1 MSLLKQRTYS
11 SNYFY
16 LSAYLL
22 IACLYFSHIFVKG
35 IIVLPEDAYLF
46 NYPAR
51 EFYAQALKNFEFPL
65 WNNYE
70 FAGIPF
76 VGAVQTG
83 ALYPPN
89 LALYFLLPAPY
100 AYVAGFIGHFALAA
114 FFTFLYARL
123 LGLTVI
129 PAFTAGLLFG
139 FSGFL
144 ISHKPHTAILNT
156 AAWLPLALYLF
167 ERLRSTLEFRY
178 AAFAALAIGIQVFAG
193 NFQICVYT
201 YIVLLVFVV
210 TYISGL
216 DVRKRTR
223 FALLCLF
230 SLVAGLLIASPQI
243 YEGYRFSGISF
254 RATHPESYG
263 YAFFSAFHMYISM
276 LPAFI
281 FPFFFGGGEYGGPG
295 WGPYDSVVPFIGT
308 FPLILAGIVFF
319 YGVRSDRNV
328 RFFGALACI
337 GFLLALGDDTL
348 FNRLF
353 YYVPVYN
360 QFRGH
365 SKNLLEF
372 SLAVA
377 MLSGIGLN
385 SILHYKGGLH
395 KHLQLSLLL
404 LGTIMAVS
412 SILIYVLPA
421 FELKG
426 IFAFFKRNNF
436 IDPYMLKKALSFSNP
451 VVYVPFTFICFYI
464 LTGLVAFK
472 KEAALKYL
480 LPAIVLME
488 AYSYGGFHEMDGVKF
503 SDIGPYRTWLT
514 KALSSLKTDGQTRAL
529 MLGTECLPNISM
541 SKGIGNLQAY
551 DAFVPAEYSRL
562 LKFHPEGIANEFN
575 DPYDFLLRN
584 NIMLNMLSVKHV
596 IMSPEWKFDFTG
608 YGTSSGYRP
617 PSVAK
622 DTIPHISRTGNA
634 ISTGNG
640 VVISGEH
647 PGQKGYL
654 SFSAELEKGTYLI
667 SFKAKAAASG
677 KPFLVLYALEPLN
690 KETRNIVVTKR
701 MMVVYPDEVNDKHY
715 AIITTNR
722 GEFTGVM
729 TNDVPGTWHYSVNY
743 SPIVISDLKLS
754 RLDNYAPPGMSAGP
768 AKQETGAP
776 YRKKA
781 EYSDFSVYENVNAL
795 PKAFFISE
803 IVPAA
808 DFNEIMKT
816 LYTRGIDPT
825 VQALVLREDIDGIGQ
840 SHFSPGKVS
849 VRKYSANA
857 VSIDADFKGQGFI
870 VLSDQYYPGWKAFI
884 DGKETKVYKVNGILR
899 GVVSPEGKHTIEF
912 KYRPYIFFILLGL
925 SSLLII
931 LFCSLLFI
939 V

>member
-1 MSLLKQRTYS
+1 MPLLKHKIFS
-11 SNYFY
+11 SNYAY

-22 IACLYFSHIFVKG
+22 IACLYFSHIFLKG

-89 LALYFLLPAPY
+89 LLLYFLLPAPY

-129 PAFTAGLLFG
+129 PAFTAGVIFG
-139 FSGFL
+139 FSGFI

-156 AAWLPLALYLF
+156 AAWLPLVLYLF
-167 ERLRSTLEFRY
+167 ERLRSTLEFKY
-178 AAFAALAIGIQVFAG
+178 AAFASLVIGIQVFAG
-193 NFQICVYT
+193 NIQICIYT
-201 YIVLLVFVV
+201 YIVLLVFGVI
-210 TYISGL
+210 YMPGF
-216 DVRKRTR
+216 DGRKRTR
-223 FALLCLF
+223 FGLLCLF

-254 RATHPESYG
+254 RSTHPESYG

-276 LPAFI
+276 LPSFI

-295 WGPYDSVVPFIGT
+295 WGPSDGMVPFIGT

-328 RFFGALACI
+328 RFFGVLACV

-395 KHLQLSLLL
+395 KYLQLSLLL
-404 LGTIMAVS
+404 LGAVMALS
-412 SILIYVLPA
+412 SVLIYVLPS

-426 IFAFFKRNNF
+426 VFTFLKRNNF
-436 IDPYMLKKALSFSNP
+436 TDPYMLKKSLSFSNP

-464 LTGLVAFK
+464 LAGIMAFK

-480 LPAIVLME
+480 LPAIILME

-514 KALSSLKTDGQTRAL
+514 TALSSLNQGAHARH
-529 MLGTECLPNISM
+529 
-541 SKGIGNLQAY
+541 
-551 DAFVPAEYSRL
+551 R
-562 LKFHPEGIANEFN
+562 
-575 DPYDFLLRN
+575 
-584 NIMLNMLSVKHV
+584 
-596 IMSPEWKFDFTG
+596 
-608 YGTSSGYRP
+608 
-617 PSVAK
+617 
-622 DTIPHISRTGNA
+622 
-634 ISTGNG
+634 
-640 VVISGEH
+640 
-647 PGQKGYL
+647 
-654 SFSAELEKGTYLI
+654 
-667 SFKAKAAASG
+667 
-677 KPFLVLYALEPLN
+677 
-690 KETRNIVVTKR
+690 
-701 MMVVYPDEVNDKHY
+701 
-715 AIITTNR
+715 
-722 GEFTGVM
+722 
-729 TNDVPGTWHYSVNY
+729 
-743 SPIVISDLKLS
+743 
-754 RLDNYAPPGMSAGP
+754 MSA
-768 AKQETGAP
+768 
-776 YRKKA
+776 
-781 EYSDFSVYENVNAL
+781 
-795 PKAFFISE
+795 
-803 IVPAA
+803 
-808 DFNEIMKT
+808 
-816 LYTRGIDPT
+816 
-825 VQALVLREDIDGIGQ
+825 
-840 SHFSPGKVS
+840 
-849 VRKYSANA
+849 
-857 VSIDADFKGQGFI
+857 
-870 VLSDQYYPGWKAFI
+870 
-884 DGKETKVYKVNGILR
+884 
-899 GVVSPEGKHTIEF
+899 
-912 KYRPYIFFILLGL
+912 
-925 SSLLII
+925 
-931 LFCSLLFI
+931 
-939 V
+939 